1 MSDDLTVP
9 APATA
14 VLAVLIRERL
24 PAEFSTVWVGTQ
36 IPSPRPARIVRV
48 ARTPGGGMAAQGQ
61 TDQMFALVECW
72 AATEDDA
79 EDLANLVRA
88 ILKSSR
94 SNTVLG
100 TFVRSWKENSGPYR
114 WPDESG
120 QERFQFTGELLLKIG

>member
-1 MSDDLTVP
+1 
-9 APATA
+9 
-14 VLAVLIRERL
+14 
-24 PAEFSTVWVGTQ
+24 
-36 IPSPRPARIVRV
+36 
-48 ARTPGGGMAAQGQ
+48 MAAQGQ